1 MTSNSIVAALATA
14 AAFALIVMGV
24 WLLRQ
29 SRGNR
34 VKAVLMIVA
43 GGVVLFNAGICSLPV
58 PAGAG

>member
-43 GGVVLFNAGICSLPV
+43 GGVVLFNAWIFSLPV
-58 PAGAG
+58 PVGAG

>member
-1 MTSNSIVAALATA
+1 MTSTGIVAALATA

-43 GGVVLFNAGICSLPV
+43 GAVVAFNAWIFSLPV
-58 PAGAG
+58 PVTAG

>member
-1 MTSNSIVAALATA
+1 MTSTSIVAALATA
-14 AAFALIVMGV
+14 AAFALIVMGI

-43 GGVVLFNAGICSLPV
+43 GVVVAFNAWIFSLPL
-58 PAGAG
+58 PAAG